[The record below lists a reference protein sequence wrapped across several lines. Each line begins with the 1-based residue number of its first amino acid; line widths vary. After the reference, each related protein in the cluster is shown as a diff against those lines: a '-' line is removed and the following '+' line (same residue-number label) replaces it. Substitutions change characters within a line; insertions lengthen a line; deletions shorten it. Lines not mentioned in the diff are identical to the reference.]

1 MFLPG
6 FGINPILLI
15 LQLSI
20 FTLPVVSWIVLYVKG
35 AEARDLLFWG
45 VYCRG
50 HSYPGSLGSHYLC
63 FEKQSRQAEAPVRG
77 ANDIA
82 ACAVATFA

>member
-6 FGINPILLI
+6 FGINPILLM

-35 AEARDLLFWG
+35 AAARDLLFWG
-45 VYCRG
+45 VIVVVI
-50 HSYPGSLGSHYLC
+50 PILGPLAAIIYALRSNLG
-63 FEKQSRQAEAPVRG
+63 KQKRQSVEQM
-77 ANDIA
+77 
-82 ACAVATFA
+82 T